1 MFLGGGGAGGRGREA
16 RVSDFFTKNPNRK
29 SEKKNFFLSSW
40 GAGRG
45 EVGARV
51 GDFFYKESKSKIFLG
66 GFGLGGGLE

>member
-51 GDFFYKESKSKIFLG
+51 GDFVFTKNPNLKF
-66 GFGLGGGLE
+66 FWGGLV